1 MLGELT
7 AEQIVDAANAIYQGA
22 TAAGYSPAQALEK
35 VQSEAAAYGLSPAE
49 VDAAFR
55 TAYGGAAYAPAQEIV
70 AEVIRTASGYPDIRL
85 EASADETLVRQ
96 AAYIYSIQGPA
107 GVVAALLKN
116 GITIDQLAMAVSRT
130 SYIIAQGDASAI
142 INTYW
147 AIADQS
153 RRISDA
159 INVQSVTGDFD
170 RRLWTVQTHTQGAFN
185 IPMDGVS
192 MPPPPPPPASS
203 GGYVPPPESQRMPPP
218 PVVGPPSPSQVLVA
232 QAISLYSSG
241 GAPAVVAAMLA
252 NGVTVESLTA
262 AFAEAGVNPNAAAAS
277 DVLSTYRAIEQ
288 QSVAISALPI
298 QRVTMDL
305 AARQWVVEVSP
316 GVVQRVPMD
325 GRSLPTMPGAGP
337 TRAVIPPDT
346 GLPVAS
352 PPPQVQPPTRTTAP
366 PVPRTLTAA
375 QIVQATADV
384 FRTQPDPRSGLNAVR
399 GQAAAAGYT
408 WDQVVDAYRTV
419 GGSAWTTFQATLAA
433 AGEAPAPETAGIPG
447 WLIPAALAALSFL
460 K

>member
-159 INVQSVTGDFD
+159 
-170 RRLWTVQTHTQGAFN
+170 
-185 IPMDGVS
+185 
-192 MPPPPPPPASS
+192 SS
-203 GGYVPPPESQRMPPP
+203 
-218 PVVGPPSPSQVLVA
+218 A
-232 QAISLYSSG
+232 
-241 GAPAVVAAMLA
+241 
-252 NGVTVESLTA
+252 
-262 AFAEAGVNPNAAAAS
+262 AEAGRF
-277 DVLSTYRAIEQ
+277 STAK
-288 QSVAISALPI
+288 
-298 QRVTMDL
+298 
-305 AARQWVVEVSP
+305 
-316 GVVQRVPMD
+316 
-325 GRSLPTMPGAGP
+325 
-337 TRAVIPPDT
+337 
-346 GLPVAS
+346 
-352 PPPQVQPPTRTTAP
+352 
-366 PVPRTLTAA
+366 
-375 QIVQATADV
+375 
-384 FRTQPDPRSGLNAVR
+384 
-399 GQAAAAGYT
+399 
-408 WDQVVDAYRTV
+408 RTV
-419 GGSAWTTFQATLAA
+419 PSSRCFGTTRRERPVTSATISVPKCCTIWSSAPGTGGSAASKSARTKFD
-433 AGEAPAPETAGIPG
+433 
-447 WLIPAALAALSFL
+447 
-460 K
+460 